1 MTDTKLM
8 TGNQADVI
16 IIGAGPSGIFCA
28 YELIKEKPD
37 LKILMIEK
45 GRPIEK
51 RVCPKRTTK
60 VCVGCKPC
68 SITTGFAGAG
78 AFSDGKLSLS
88 PDVGGNLPEILG
100 YDKAKELIQ
109 ESDNIYLKF
118 GADTNVYGVDKQ
130 KELREIRRKA
140 IGANLKLIECPI
152 RHLGTEEGY
161 KIYTRL
167 QHHLEK
173 QGVQMIFNTMVDNI
187 LIEGDT
193 AKGVVTDHGDTFYA
207 KEIIAAIGREG
218 SDWFSHICGEHG
230 IETEVGTVDIG
241 VRVEVR
247 DEVMEFLNKN
257 LYEAKLVYYT
267 PTFDDKVRTFCTNP
281 SGEVATEYYENGL
294 AVVNGHAYKSQEY
307 KTNNTNFAL
316 LVSKNFTK
324 PFKTPIEYGKHI
336 AQLSNML
343 CDGKILVQTFGDF
356 QRGRRTTEERLCR
369 NNLIPTL
376 KDAVPGDL
384 SLVLPHRIMVDIKEM
399 ILALDKVTPGIASD
413 ETLLYGVEVKFYS
426 NKVVVNKDFETS
438 IHGLRAI
445 GDGASVT
452 RGLQQASANGIS
464 VARSILTTLQ

>member
-1 MTDTKLM
+1 MK
-8 TGNQADVI
+8 NYDVI

-28 YELIKEKPD
+28 YELLDKEPD
-37 LKILMIEK
+37 LKVLMIEK
-45 GRPIEK
+45 GRSIEK
-51 RVCPKRTTK
+51 RVCPKRDTK
-60 VCVGCKPC
+60 VCVGCQPC

-100 YDKAKELIQ
+100 YEKATELIK
-109 ESDNIYLKF
+109 ESDSIYLQF
-118 GADTNVYGVDKQ
+118 GADEKVYGVDK
-130 KELREIRRKA
+130 EAEIREIRRKA
-140 IGANLKLIECPI
+140 IVANLKLVECPI

-161 KIYTRL
+161 KIYGKL
-167 QHHLEK
+167 QKHLEEV
-173 QGVQMIFNTMVDNI
+173 GVELLFNTMVKQI
-187 LIEGDT
+187 VIEDGV

-207 KEIIAAIGREG
+207 DEIVAAVGREG
-218 SDWFSHICGEHG
+218 ADWFSHICGENG
-230 IETEVGTVDIG
+230 VETKVGTVDVG

-247 DEVMEFLNKN
+247 DEVMQFLNEN
-257 LYEAKLVYYT
+257 LYEAKLIYHT

-281 SGEVATEYYENGL
+281 SGEVSTEYYENGL
-294 AVVNGHAYKSQEY
+294 AVVNGHAYKSKEY
-307 KTNNTNFAL
+307 KTNNTNFAI

-324 PFKTPIEYGKHI
+324 PFKTPIEYGKQI

-343 CDGKILVQTFGDF
+343 CGGRILVQTFGDF
-356 QRGRRTTEERLCR
+356 RRGRRTTEERLCR

-384 SLVLPHRIMVDIKEM
+384 SLVFPHRIMVDIEEM
-399 ILALDKVTPGIASD
+399 IMALDKITPGLAGD

-426 NKVVVNKDFETS
+426 NKVVVNTDFETS
-438 IHGLRAI
+438 IQGLRAI

-464 VARSILTTLQ
+464 VARSILKKRESGSAVE